1 MRCSQLNVAQPGGTH
16 RSMAGQATDIIT
28 KMKDANWTDGDVDY
42 DNDWK
47 MLTLFIGGNDLC
59 RVCEDWVRVLLFD
72 SVKCKT
78 LTVLVGQN
86 TLLIHI
92 PCTFFFS
99 TCM

>member
-72 SVKCKT
+72 SVKS
-78 LTVLVGQN
+78 N
-86 TLLIHI
+86 LIDIRWSRHI
-92 PCTFFFS
+92 VDSHSMYT
-99 TCM
+99 M